1 MKYLTD
7 VTRQDIFDIIKSG
20 FYVKYDEPIKDWDS
34 GIYIDGH
41 NVYMLYHV
49 RISEIEFLER
59 LYDLESM
66 ESRDSR
72 FKNAAGDIW
81 QHTVNNDDWG
91 ENWVLG
97 DIRFKLTKHNE
108 DEPLLKFICE
118 MFHPS
123 VRDDKYENTWKE
135 YLKKF
140 NEILRADGYEI
151 YEKDHISG
159 RVIYGFRRLDFI
171 ELDSSQSQ
179 EFAELKLIGEG
190 SYAKVFKYYDARY
203 DSMFAL
209 KRAKDGLEE
218 KEIKRFI
225 LEFNDMK
232 QMNSPYVIKV
242 YSINIERKQ
251 YIMELVDCSLV
262 EYISKNN
269 NRLDFCDR
277 KKLILQLF
285 DAFKYIHSKGMY
297 HRDICPKN
305 ILIKKYEDKTIVKIS
320 DFGLVKDENS
330 NLTSDL
336 SDIKGYC
343 NDPSLKI
350 EGFVN
355 YNILHEIY
363 ALTQVVVYIWTGKSN
378 LASIKDVNV
387 REFIEKGM
395 NSDKTKRYQSL
406 EEMKTDFLNKIR

>member
-7 VTRQDIFDIIKSG
+7 VTRQDIYDVIKNG
-20 FYVKYDEPIKDWDS
+20 FYVGYDEPVKDWET
-34 GIYIDGH
+34 GEYVGGY
-41 NVYMLYHV
+41 NFFMPYYGRL
-49 RISEIEFLER
+49 SELDFLER
-59 LYDLESM
+59 LYNLEEM
-66 ESRDSR
+66 DSNDRR

-91 ENWVLG
+91 ENWVFS
-97 DIRFKLTKHNE
+97 DSRFKLTKHNE
-108 DEPLLKFICE
+108 DEPLLKFMCE
-118 MFHPS
+118 MFHPA
-123 VRDDKYENTWKE
+123 VRNDKQESIWKE

-140 NEILRADGYEI
+140 NELLRPDGYEI
-151 YEKDHISG
+151 YEKSHISG
-159 RVIYGFRRLDFI
+159 RSVYDFRRLDFI

-218 KEIKRFI
+218 KEIKRFV

-232 QMNSPYVIKV
+232 QLNSPYIIKV
-242 YSINIERKQ
+242 YSIDLERMQ

-262 EYISKNN
+262 EYISKTNN
-269 NRLDFCDR
+269 KIDFSIR

-285 DAFKYIHSKGMY
+285 DAFKYIHSKGLY
-297 HRDICPKN
+297 HRDVCPKN
-305 ILIKKYEDKTIVKIS
+305 ILIKKYEDKVIIKIS
-320 DFGLVKDENS
+320 DFGLVKDEDS

-350 EGFVN
+350 EGFRN

-363 ALTQVVVYIWTGKSN
+363 ALTQVIVYIWTGKSN
-378 LASIKDVNV
+378 LSAIKDENI
-387 REFIEKGM
+387 RAFIEKGM
-395 NSDKTKRYQSL
+395 NSDKKQRYQSL
-406 EEMKTDFLNKIR
+406 EEMKADFLNKIR